1 MKKGNISLN
10 INADVIEG
18 PRGFSIKEVKY
29 KETLVDGSNVYEI
42 IREDNNVIGEIT
54 AKKGE
59 KEIQEKRE
67 ILEEGYQVLLKKV
80 K

>member
-42 IREDNNVIGEIT
+42 IREDNWIT
-54 AKKGE
+54 VNKVDKK
-59 KEIQEKRE
+59 
-67 ILEEGYQVLLKKV
+67 
-80 K
+80 

>member
-59 KEIQEKRE
+59 KGNTGEKGDTGRG
-67 ILEEGYQVLLKKV
+67 ISSVTKKS
-80 K
+80 